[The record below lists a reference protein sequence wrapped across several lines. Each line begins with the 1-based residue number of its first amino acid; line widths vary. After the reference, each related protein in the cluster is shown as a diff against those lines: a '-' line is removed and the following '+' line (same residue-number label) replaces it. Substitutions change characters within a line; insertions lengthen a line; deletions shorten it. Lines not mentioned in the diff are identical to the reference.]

1 LIESSQ
7 EEWRCVVKIVSRF
20 SRVTN
25 VGRRGGEV
33 KCFERELGAAGG
45 LSFRVDLGVRAIPT
59 AKIVGSVGRCHELRR
74 DFFYKNLPASS
85 ERYQRIGKAMREE
98 RPLPAIEVYELRT
111 PRALAPGS
119 GTGSEYYVVDG
130 HHRVAL
136 AKKLGR
142 DFIDARVVL
151 YRASQRQLAA

>member
-1 LIESSQ
+1 
-7 EEWRCVVKIVSRF
+7 VKVELKF

-25 VGRRGGEV
+25 IGRRGGEV

-59 AKIVGSVGRCHELRR
+59 ANIVGSVGRWNELRR
-74 DFFYKNLPASS
+74 DFFYKYLPASS
-85 ERYQRIGKAMREE
+85 ERYRRISKAMRED

-111 PRALAPGS
+111 PRALGS
-119 GTGSEYYVVDG
+119 GTRSEYYVLDG

-151 YRASQRQLAA
+151 YRASQPQLAA